1 MNSVVALAIVVPIA
15 LCAISLV
22 SGRLKGVV
30 ALITLGIIA
39 LVSSVA
45 ALKALI
51 DNPLELVFAG
61 NQITGAIPIR
71 IDGLSAW
78 FILTVNIVMVTGAAF
93 GLQYMKVYKKQDN
106 NLSLHWIA
114 LTLLHLAL
122 VMVCTVQNGV
132 VFLIAW
138 EMMAVSAFLALI
150 FEHDKVMTLKAGLNY
165 LIQSHIC
172 IVFIM
177 TAFVWVAART
187 GSFDFNAISTFTAGQ
202 NAIGSVLLFTLFFI
216 GFGLKAGFIPLH
228 TWLPHAHPAA
238 PSHISGIMSGV
249 IVKMGIY
256 GIFRVL
262 FLIHTNFL
270 VIAILVMMVSM
281 ATGIYGILNA
291 AVHRDIKRMLAYCT
305 IENIGIIGIGIG
317 VGLAGVHFQQPLIA
331 LLGFGGALLHV
342 LNHALYKSLLFF
354 AGGSVYRKI
363 HTRDMDKMG
372 GLMRQ
377 MPQTSVLFL
386 MGALAISGIPPF
398 NGFVSEYL
406 IYNGLLRGLTTGS
419 VAVTIMMVLALGAL
433 SVMGGLSILTFSK
446 TFGTIFLGTPR
457 SELPSLAKEVSWKM
471 LLPQYLLVV
480 GMMSVAFLPV
490 FYLHVVGDIVLQGF
504 AGSGITVSLID
515 NYSGGITSLMIAS
528 AGFIGGV
535 GLLWLIRWSLTRRK
549 PQTIEVTW
557 GCAYQTPNER
567 MQYTGKSFSKPL
579 SKIFSFLVVEE
590 KRYSELSEGEVF
602 PVRRKYFSNYIDFI
616 EHQIIDPFVHRLL
629 YLSNYLKF
637 IQNGRVQWY
646 VLYGVIF
653 IICVFLFTWIGWLY
667 PIWKQLTG

>member
-1 MNSVVALAIVVPIA
+1 MNSVIALAIVVPIA

-22 SGRLKGVV
+22 SVRWKGVV
-30 ALITLGIIA
+30 ALIVLGIIA

-45 ALKALI
+45 AIKALI
-51 DNPLELVFAG
+51 YNPLELVFAG
-61 NQITGAIPIR
+61 NSITGAIPIR

-78 FILTVNIVMVTGAAF
+78 FLLTVNVVVMAGGLF

-122 VMVCTVQNGV
+122 VMVCTVQNSV
-132 VFLIAW
+132 IFLISW

-172 IVFIM
+172 IVLIM
-177 TAFVWVAART
+177 IAFVWVAART
-187 GSFDFNAISTFTAGQ
+187 GSFDFKAISTFTAGQ
-202 NAIGSVLLFTLFFI
+202 KAIGSVVLFTLFFI

-305 IENIGIIGIGIG
+305 IENIGIIGIGIS

-331 LLGFGGALLHV
+331 LLGLGGALLHV

-354 AGGSVYRKI
+354 AGGAVYRKI

-377 MPQTSVLFL
+377 MPQTSFLFL

-490 FYLHVVGDIVLQGF
+490 FYLHAVGDIVSQGF
-504 AGSGITVSLID
+504 AGTGITASLID
-515 NYSGGITSLMIAS
+515 DCSGGVTSIIIAS

-535 GLLWLIRWSLTRRK
+535 GLLWLIRWSLTQRK

-653 IICVFLFTWIGWLY
+653 ILCVFLFTWIGWLY
-667 PIWKQLTG
+667 PIWQQLTG

>member
-1 MNSVVALAIVVPIA
+1 MNSVIALAIVVPIA

-22 SGRLKGVV
+22 SGRWKGVV
-30 ALITLGIIA
+30 ALIAMGIIA
-39 LVSSVA
+39 LASSIA
-45 ALKALI
+45 ALKALVY
-51 DNPLELVFAG
+51 NPLELVFAG
-61 NQITGAIPIR
+61 NQITGAIPLR

-78 FILTVNIVMVTGAAF
+78 FILTINIVVITGALF
-93 GLQYMKVYKKQDN
+93 GLQYMKAYKKQDN

-132 VFLIAW
+132 AFLIAW

-177 TAFVWVAART
+177 IAFVWVAART
-187 GSFDFNAISTFTAGQ
+187 GSFDFKAISTFTAGQ
-202 NAIGSVLLFTLFFI
+202 TSIGSVLLFTLFFI

-270 VIAILVMMVSM
+270 VIATLVMMVSM

-305 IENIGIIGIGIG
+305 IENIGIIGIGIS
-317 VGLAGVHFQQPLIA
+317 VGLAGLHFQQPQIA

-342 LNHALYKSLLFF
+342 LNHALYKALLFF

-377 MPQTSVLFL
+377 MPQTSFLFL

-406 IYNGLLRGLTTGS
+406 IYNGLLHGLTTGS
-419 VAVTIMMVLALGAL
+419 VAVTIMMVLALGAF
-433 SVMGGLSILTFSK
+433 SMMGGLSILTFSK
-446 TFGTIFLGTPR
+446 TFGTVFLGIPR

-471 LLPQYLLVV
+471 LLPQYLLVIA
-480 GMMSVAFLPV
+480 MMSVAFLPV
-490 FYLHVVGDIVLQGF
+490 VYLKTVGNIVSQGF
-504 AGSGITVSLID
+504 VNSGITPSLIGD
-515 NYSGGITSLMIAS
+515 CSGGITSVIIAS
-528 AGFIGGV
+528 TGFIGGV
-535 GLLWLIRWSLTRRK
+535 ALLWIIRWSLTRRK
-549 PQTIEVTW
+549 PQTVEVTW

-579 SKIFSFLVVEE
+579 AKIFSFLVVEE
-590 KRYSELSEGEVF
+590 KRFSELSEGEVF
-602 PVRRKYFSNYIDFI
+602 PARRKYFTHYLDFI
-616 EHQIIDPFVHRLL
+616 EDQIIDPFVQRLL

-637 IQNGRVQWY
+637 IQNGKVQWY

-653 IICVFLFTWIGWLY
+653 ILCVFLFTWISWLY
-667 PIWKQLTG
+667 PMWQELTG